1 MRATAAPVEGNR
13 VRLSVEI
20 DESEV
25 DAALDTTV
33 KRLSRDVRVPGF
45 RPGRVP
51 RPVLEARM
59 GGAEALRQQAISDAL
74 PDLYA
79 QAVVDTE
86 VDPISAPEI
95 DITSG
100 EEHGPVTFD
109 ALVEVRPTVSI
120 AGYAG
125 LVVTVPGI
133 DVSDEEID
141 SQVDRIREQS
151 GELEVVGRP
160 ARDGDYVT
168 IDLHGSRSVGEDI
181 DVEDYM
187 YEVGSGSDIAGLDD
201 QLRGSSV
208 GDILQ
213 FSAAIAGPD
222 GTEQSTSFRVLVKE
236 IKEKMLPEP
245 TDAWASE
252 ASEFDTVA
260 ALRDD
265 LGTKLNQIKVMQ
277 AQMALRSRA
286 VEALVELVQDDPPES
301 LIDAEVRERL
311 HDLGHRLE
319 QRHISLEQFLQASG
333 RDRAGLLAEL
343 QAEAAGAVRADLALR
358 ALAEAED
365 LDVSDEDLDA
375 VVADMAEQAG
385 TTGADLK
392 RRLDRAGRLP
402 AVRSDQRKAKA
413 LEWLLEHVEL
423 VDEEGKPV
431 DRDELRRDAVM
442 KEALNG
448 LAENDDGTADG
459 SDGTSAGERG
469 SEDVRAEE
477 GATVEAEA

>member
-1 MRATAAPVEGNR
+1 
-13 VRLSVEI
+13 
-20 DESEV
+20 
-25 DAALDTTV
+25 
-33 KRLSRDVRVPGF
+33 
-45 RPGRVP
+45 
-51 RPVLEARM
+51 
-59 GGAEALRQQAISDAL
+59 
-74 PDLYA
+74 
-79 QAVVDTE
+79 
-86 VDPISAPEI
+86 
-95 DITSG
+95 
-100 EEHGPVTFD
+100 
-109 ALVEVRPTVSI
+109 
-120 AGYAG
+120 
-125 LVVTVPGI
+125 
-133 DVSDEEID
+133 
-141 SQVDRIREQS
+141 
-151 GELEVVGRP
+151 
-160 ARDGDYVT
+160 
-168 IDLHGSRSVGEDI
+168 
-181 DVEDYM
+181 
-187 YEVGSGSDIAGLDD
+187 
-201 QLRGSSV
+201 
-208 GDILQ
+208 
-213 FSAAIAGPD
+213 
-222 GTEQSTSFRVLVKE
+222 
-236 IKEKMLPEP
+236 
-245 TDAWASE
+245 
-252 ASEFDTVA
+252 
-260 ALRDD
+260 
-265 LGTKLNQIKVMQ
+265 
-277 AQMALRSRA
+277 MALRSRA

>member
-13 VRLSVEI
+13 VRLSVEL

-25 DAALDTTV
+25 DDALNSTV
-33 KRLSRDVRVPGF
+33 RRLSRDVRVPGF

-79 QAVVDTE
+79 QAVVDTD
-86 VDPISAPEI
+86 VDPIAAPEI

-100 EEHGPVTFD
+100 EQGGPLTFD

-120 AGYAG
+120 AGYGG
-125 LVVTVPGI
+125 LVVTVPAVAVTDEDI
-133 DVSDEEID
+133 DA
-141 SQVDRIREQS
+141 QVDRVREQS

-168 IDLHGSRSVGEDI
+168 IDLHGTRSVGDDL
-181 DVEDYM
+181 DVEDYL
-187 YEVGSGSDIAGLDD
+187 YELGSGSDVPGLDD

-213 FSAAIAGPD
+213 FTAPVAGPD
-222 GTEQSTSFRVLVKE
+222 GTETPTSFRVLVKE
-236 IKEKMLPEP
+236 TKEKVLPEP

-260 ALRDD
+260 ELRQD
-265 LGTKLNQIKVMQ
+265 LGTKLRQIKVMQ

-286 VEALVELVQDDPPES
+286 LESLVELVQDDPPEA
-301 LIDAEVRERL
+301 LIDTEVRERL

-319 QRHISLEQFLQASG
+319 QRHISLEQFLTASG
-333 RDRAGLLAEL
+333 RDRDSLLAEL
-343 QAEAAGAVRADLALR
+343 QAEAARAVRADLALR
-358 ALAEAED
+358 ALADAENME
-365 LDVSDEDLDA
+365 VSEEELDA
-375 VVADMAEQAG
+375 TVAEMAQQAG
-385 TTGADLK
+385 TTGADLR

-402 AVRSDQRKAKA
+402 AVRSDKRKAKA
-413 LEWLLEHVEL
+413 LEWLIDHVAL

-431 DRDELRRDAVM
+431 DRDDLQPETVSEAVTE
-442 KEALNG
+442 K
-448 LAENDDGTADG
+448 
-459 SDGTSAGERG
+459 
-469 SEDVRAEE
+469 
-477 GATVEAEA
+477 ATVEAEV

>member
-1 MRATAAPVEGNR
+1 
-13 VRLSVEI
+13 
-20 DESEV
+20 
-25 DAALDTTV
+25 
-33 KRLSRDVRVPGF
+33 
-45 RPGRVP
+45 
-51 RPVLEARM
+51 M
-59 GGAEALRQQAISDAL
+59 GGAEALRQQAINDAL

-100 EEHGPVTFD
+100 EDHGPVTFD
-109 ALVEVRPTVSI
+109 AVVEVRPTVSI

-125 LVVTVPGI
+125 LVVTVPGVEVTDEDI
-133 DVSDEEID
+133 DA
-141 SQVDRIREQS
+141 QVDRVREHS
-151 GELEVVGRP
+151 GELEVVVRP

-168 IDLHGSRSVGEDI
+168 IDLHGSRPVGDDL

-213 FSAAIAGPD
+213 FSAEIAGPD
-222 GTEQSTSFRVLVKE
+222 GVGQSTSFRVLMKA
-236 IKEKMLPEP
+236 IKEKILPEP

-252 ASEFDTVA
+252 ASEFDTLA

-265 LGTKLNQIKVMQ
+265 LGTKLRQIKVMQ
-277 AQMALRSRA
+277 ANMALRSRA
-286 VEALVELVQDDPPES
+286 VEALTELVQDEPPES

-319 QRHISLEQFLQASG
+319 QRHISLDQFLQASG

-343 QAEAAGAVRADLALR
+343 QAEAASAVRADLALR
-358 ALAEAED
+358 ALADAEE
-365 LDVSDEDLDA
+365 LEVSDEELDA
-375 VVADMAEQAG
+375 VVGEMAQQAG
-385 TTGADLK
+385 TTGADLR

-423 VDEEGKPV
+423 VDEEGKPI
-431 DRDELRRDAVM
+431 DRGDLRRDDVM
-442 KEALNG
+442 QEALNG
-448 LAENDDGTADG
+448 LADRGDG
-459 SDGTSAGERG
+459 AGAGDRGEQG
-469 SEDVRAEE
+469 SEDVGAEE

>member
-1 MRATAAPVEGNR
+1 MRASAAPVEGNR

-25 DAALDTTV
+25 DAALATTV
-33 KRLSRDVRVPGF
+33 RRLARDVRIPGF

-59 GGAEALRQQAISDAL
+59 GGAEALRQQAINDAL

-100 EEHGPVTFD
+100 EDHGPVTFD
-109 ALVEVRPTVSI
+109 AVVEVRPTVSI

-125 LVVTVPGI
+125 LVVTVPGVEVTDEDI
-133 DVSDEEID
+133 DA
-141 SQVDRIREQS
+141 QVDRVREHS
-151 GELEVVGRP
+151 GELEVVVRP

-168 IDLHGSRSVGEDI
+168 IDLHGSRPVGDDL

-213 FSAAIAGPD
+213 FSAEIAGPD
-222 GTEQSTSFRVLVKE
+222 GVGQSTSFRVLMKA
-236 IKEKMLPEP
+236 IKEKILPEP

-252 ASEFDTVA
+252 ASEFDTLA

-265 LGTKLNQIKVMQ
+265 LGTKLRQIKVMQ
-277 AQMALRSRA
+277 ANMALRSRA
-286 VEALVELVQDDPPES
+286 VEALTELVQDEPPES

-319 QRHISLEQFLQASG
+319 QRHISLDQFLQASG

-343 QAEAAGAVRADLALR
+343 QAEAASAVRADLALR
-358 ALAEAED
+358 ALADAEE
-365 LDVSDEDLDA
+365 LEVSDEELDA
-375 VVADMAEQAG
+375 VVGEMAQQAG
-385 TTGADLK
+385 TTGADLR

-423 VDEEGKPV
+423 VDEEGKPI
-431 DRDELRRDAVM
+431 DRGDLRRDDVM
-442 KEALNG
+442 QEALNG
-448 LAENDDGTADG
+448 LADRGDG
-459 SDGTSAGERG
+459 AGAGDRGEQG
-469 SEDVRAEE
+469 SEDVGAEE